1 LQGGADLRT
10 VQALLG
16 HAALATTQ
24 IYTHV
29 DTALLRESH
38 RRYLPRLGQLA
49 SNINGGYGDD

>member
-1 LQGGADLRT
+1 

-29 DTALLRESH
+29 DAGLLKESH
-38 RRYLPRLGQLA
+38 RKYLPRLGQPYLGPLA
-49 SNINGGYGDD
+49 VNIPNGGGGDD